1 MVEILL
7 GVLSP
12 FISTVTEDF
21 LARRRDAV
29 PLSELEDQ
37 VIRLAAGQRH
47 MEDELVQIRQAVVV
61 LTRFLAEYG
70 AETFSYR
77 GERLELAGG
86 LDERRQVVVGQVI
99 ESFEQEV
106 TAQVQARRQRSRR
119 RPEPREI
126 PAGPTSDQLKGFLD
140 GFEEEIR
147 RARLGQEDVV

>member
-37 VIRLAAGQRH
+37 VIRLAAGQRN
-47 MEDELVQIRQAVVV
+47 MENELVQIRQAVVV

-70 AETFSYR
+70 AETFSYQ

-106 TAQVQARRQRSRR
+106 TAQVQARRQRQR
-119 RPEPREI
+119 RPEPRPI